1 VHALLLCMRLT
12 VHAGKAVCLPFELH
26 LRIRCPGLQR
36 VPGILKHVVAEER
49 LGQLPLFAFGAS
61 SGGGFV
67 LRLAQAMPE
76 VQVRHIWEGYH
87 YYMMRC

>member
-1 VHALLLCMRLT
+1 MGGSGTHVG
-12 VHAGKAVCLPFELH
+12 VLH
-26 LRIRCPGLQR
+26 PSTAPQR
-36 VPGILKHVVAEER
+36 VPGILKQVVAQER

-76 VQVRHIWEGYH
+76 VQVRTG
-87 YYMMRC
+87 RG

>member
-1 VHALLLCMRLT
+1 MPRESARPQCYPRLLL
-12 VHAGKAVCLPFELH
+12 F
-26 LRIRCPGLQR
+26 LQR
-36 VPGILKHVVAEER
+36 VPGILKQVIAEER

-76 VQVRHIWEGYH
+76 VQVRAGRKCRAAAHQEHSW
-87 YYMMRC
+87 RA